1 MKFLQC
7 LGQDTTLSLMKFL
20 KCSGQLTIYLS
31 CPRLISSYSHNEY
44 EIVFLNSK
52 LSNFHFSN
60 EERCQLLDSCNSMN
74 ISCYKMSDNT
84 IQLKLESHTQALEE
98 SLKSV
103 KDFPELADVTLISD
117 EEVFFKAHKLILSI
131 FSPVIRSFIGLS
143 LEGNT
148 VIQSYI

>member
-1 MKFLQC
+1 
-7 LGQDTTLSLMKFL
+7 
-20 KCSGQLTIYLS
+20 
-31 CPRLISSYSHNEY
+31 
-44 EIVFLNSK
+44 
-52 LSNFHFSN
+52 
-60 EERCQLLDSCNSMN
+60 
-74 ISCYKMSDNT
+74 MSDNT

-117 EEVFFKAHKLILSI
+117 EQVFFKAHKLILSI